1 MRGVIYQTNH
11 TNMFNTDNQAERN
24 IKNEVKLMS
33 KYLKVIDFIKRNPQ
47 MTIKEF
53 VKKFNL
59 ADSTIRFLINSH
71 KLTYKKICERNRITL
86 TPKEDEVMKLLS
98 KGFNYK
104 YIAKLMQIKLS
115 TLKTH
120 VNNIRNKL
128 LISYDINKHNALTY
142 LIYEYLER
150 KKQ

>member
-1 MRGVIYQTNH
+1 MIYQTNYA
-11 TNMFNTDNQAERN
+11 NMFNTDNQAERN
-24 IKNEVKLMS
+24 IKSEVKLMS

-86 TPKEDEVMKLLS
+86 TPKEDEVMKLLC

-104 YIAKLMQIKLS
+104 YIAEYKKIKLS

-128 LISYDINKHNALTY
+128 LINYDINKHNALTY